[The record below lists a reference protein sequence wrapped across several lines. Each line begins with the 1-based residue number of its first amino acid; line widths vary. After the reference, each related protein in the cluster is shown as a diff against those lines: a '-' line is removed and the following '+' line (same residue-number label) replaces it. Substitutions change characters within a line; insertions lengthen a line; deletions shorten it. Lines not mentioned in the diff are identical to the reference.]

1 MLYCPEQHYDC
12 RFYNIWHTNLQVSV
26 CKKVQNGWGVMKK
39 KVGIGTLSL
48 FLVIIAFVWSY
59 SIFGFCLGDKVLSLL
74 KLPVW
79 SNGIAADTSSI
90 SIVPFAMG
98 GQSIHYTVF
107 YSLILLIPA
116 ILLAV
121 KNKNHLFAD
130 AGKWMAIIFIA
141 LLLVSPILSLI

>member
-1 MLYCPEQHYDC
+1 
-12 RFYNIWHTNLQVSV
+12 
-26 CKKVQNGWGVMKK
+26 MKK

-48 FLVIIAFVWSY
+48 LLVIIASVWSY

-79 SNGIAADTSSI
+79 SNGIAIDTSSI

-98 GQSIHYTVF
+98 RQSIHYTVF

-116 ILLAV
+116 ILLAK
-121 KNKNHLFAD
+121 KNKNHLFANV
-130 AGKWMAIIFIA
+130 GKWMAIIFIA